1 MGQRRLDRAAGAWRV
16 IAKVALYVAT
26 VAVFV
31 AAIVGIL
38 RVGSRL
44 ERAAQGVPATMGV
57 EGAAA
62 SADAPAPDV
71 ATGPVPRG
79 APAAASGGDG
89 ADGGALAQLRHHLRE
104 PLPLLLLQV
113 VVIVIAARLMG
124 GLFRRFRQ
132 PAVIGEMI
140 AGILLG
146 PSLLGW
152 AWPQAQAF
160 LFPDA
165 SLGALRLLSQIGVV
179 LFMFM
184 IGIDLDAAH
193 LRQMAHAAVWV
204 SHVSIVV
211 PFLLG
216 TALALALYRSLAP
229 AGTSFTA
236 FALFMGIAMSITAF
250 PVLARILEDRGL
262 THTPLGATAI
272 ACAAID
278 DVSAWC
284 LLVLVVTIAQATA
297 LSGALVT
304 FLLTVAFVAFM
315 LLVVKRFGGRLLRSD
330 IEGHGLIAGALSFVF
345 LCAVATEVIGIHALF
360 GAFLAGVA
368 MPGPPS
374 VRTYLRR
381 RLEAFASVLLLP
393 LFFAFTGLRTQIGL
407 LDDLDGWLACAALI
421 AVAIAGKI
429 GGTMIAARITGMSW
443 ADSFAL
449 GAMMNTRGLI
459 GLIVLDLGYEL
470 GILSPRVYSMMVL
483 MALLTTFMAGP
494 LLQVWAAMKRREA
507 AEQAVATAAA

>member
-1 MGQRRLDRAAGAWRV
+1 
-16 IAKVALYVAT
+16 
-26 VAVFV
+26 
-31 AAIVGIL
+31 L
-38 RVGSRL
+38 RVGPRFVQP
-44 ERAAQGVPATMGV
+44 AAAA
-57 EGAAA
+57 AAA
-62 SADAPAPDV
+62 SSQVTASGTVSAAAPAGGPAPTAAAAPGHAGADAAD
-71 ATGPVPRG
+71 
-79 APAAASGGDG
+79 SGTF
-89 ADGGALAQLRHHLRE
+89 AQLIHHLRE
-104 PLPLLLLQV
+104 PFPLLLLQV
-113 VVIVIAARLMG
+113 VVVLVAARFMG
-124 GLFRRFRQ
+124 ALARRWGQ

-152 AWPQAQAF
+152 LWPQTQAF
-160 LFPDA
+160 LFPAA
-165 SLGALRLLSQIGVV
+165 SLGSLRLLSQIGVV

-184 IGIDLDAAH
+184 VGIDLDAAH
-193 LRQMAHAAVWV
+193 LRRMAHAAVWV
-204 SHVSIVV
+204 SHVSIIV

-216 TALALALYRSLAP
+216 TALSLVIYRSLAP

-250 PVLARILEDRGL
+250 PVLARILEERGL
-262 THTPLGATAI
+262 TQTPLGATAI

-284 LLVLVVTIAQATA
+284 LLVLVVTIAKATA

-304 FLLTVAFVAFM
+304 FLLTLAFVGFM

-330 IEGHGLIAGALSFVF
+330 TEGHGLIAGALSFVF

-407 LDDLDGWLACAALI
+407 LDDLGGWLACAALI

-429 GGTMIAARITGMSW
+429 GGTMVAARITGMGW
-443 ADSFAL
+443 ADAFAL

-470 GILSPRVYSMMVL
+470 GILSPRVFSMMVL

-494 LLQVWAAMKRREA
+494 LLQIWAAMKRREA
-507 AEQAVATAAA
+507 TDDSVATAAA